1 MKKCQ
6 ECSARKISCS
16 FCESQLLCVVA
27 GAELGRVVDVENAVA
42 STSAKRPARAA
53 SKTPSKKAKVEKA
66 KVESK
71 VDAKYIGASKIRKS
85 DIFDVEL
92 MEYSDEQEEREG
104 KGKGVPWVSADNVL
118 ER

>member
-1 MKKCQ
+1 M
-6 ECSARKISCS
+6 
-16 FCESQLLCVVA
+16 
-27 GAELGRVVDVENAVA
+27 GRVVDVENAVA

-53 SKTPSKKAKVEKA
+53 SKTPSKKAKVK
-66 KVESK
+66 SK

-85 DIFDVEL
+85 DLFDVEL